1 MLAPVITPEG
11 ILTLEGHAD
20 SAVERQ
26 LAATS
31 GAGALLC
38 LLAAG
43 LHTSE
48 LDPPFRW
55 LREWARHFFTR
66 LCQTKDA
73 AAVSVPPVEERVAFM
88 AAAPP
93 FAGAEYLTPEV
104 LERWWLG
111 LAAHITQTATNGVE
125 VWLREECPAWHV
137 VGRVTFHL
145 AENKTDTQRPFA
157 FLATFTEKLSASGQP
172 QHLPLARA
180 LQLYAGQKDQTALN
194 ALLEPVR
201 MAAEKSKLLREWLET
216 RRLFQP
222 MAMSPQEA
230 FRVLRETAVFQESG
244 IVMKLPD
251 WWRSGKGPRPAVSV
265 TIDAPK
271 KTSLHAG
278 TLLSFKMAASLEG
291 EPLTDAEWEKLLSA
305 DTGLVSLRGKW
316 IEVDGAQLQQ
326 VMAHWKKVQN
336 ATGEGGIGFLDGMR
350 LLAGFDPRQ
359 LAAEDESTE
368 MVHDWSDIVAGKNLA
383 QLLDQMRDPAEATA
397 PPNLRTTM
405 RPYQLKGFAWLQFM
419 TRLGLGA
426 CLADDMGLG
435 KTIQVIALL
444 LARRNR
450 STVMFGA
457 HDSATAKTPPAKLP
471 VSGKVTPGSSA
482 SKNHTGSSAK
492 FIQGDD
498 DTTDAEHDRATPAL
512 LVVPASLVGNWKAE
526 VARFAPDLKLFIAHP
541 SQTSREQ
548 LDLAVKH
555 TAEALRGCDAMLT
568 TYQFLQRTDAWQ
580 LHPWSVVI
588 LDEAQAIK
596 NPGSASTK
604 AVKRLQAP
612 TRIALTGTPVEN
624 RPGDLWSLFDF
635 LNPGLLGGSAA
646 FADAVKRCAK
656 SSEGFAPLR
665 RLVKPYI
672 LRRMKTDKSI
682 ISDLPD
688 KIETKAFCGL
698 TKRQATIYAKLVD
711 QLAKMLADKD
721 MEPIKRQGLV
731 LGFLLKFKQI
741 CNHPSHWNGDG
752 AWHPEDSGK
761 FTRLAEI
768 CSELAERRERALIF
782 TQFAETCDPLA
793 RFLATVFGR
802 EGLILHGGT
811 SVKKRPELV
820 EAFQQPGGPP
830 FMVISVKA
838 GGTGLN
844 LTAASHVIHFDRWW
858 NPAVENQATDRAFRI
873 GQKKNVFVH
882 KFVCQGTIEERI
894 DSLIEEKML
903 LAQDLI
909 GDGAGAEKLLTAM
922 SSDELLSFVS
932 LDVNSAIV

>member
-1 MLAPVITPEG
+1 MLSLAIIPENV
-11 ILTLEGHAD
+11 LTLEGQAETALERKLA
-20 SAVERQ
+20 SAKG
-26 LAATS
+26 AAPLLRLL
-31 GAGALLC
+31 GAE
-38 LLAAG
+38 
-43 LHTSE
+43 LHE
-48 LDPPFRW
+48 AEMEAPFRW
-55 LREWARHFFTR
+55 LREWAQRLFTR
-66 LCQTKDA
+66 LCQTKNLELLQ
-73 AAVSVPPVEERVAFM
+73 VPPLEERTAFLATM
-88 AAAPP
+88 PP
-93 FAGAEYLTPEV
+93 FIGAEHVTPEV
-104 LERWWLG
+104 LERWWND
-111 LAAHITQTATNGVE
+111 LAAHIAQLAKQGVE
-125 VWLREECPAWHV
+125 AWLREECPAWHV
-137 VGRVTFHL
+137 VGRVSFHL

-157 FLATFTEKLSASGQP
+157 FLATFTEKLSVTGQP

-201 MAAEKSKLLREWLET
+201 LAAEKSKLLREWLET
-216 RRLFQP
+216 KRLFQP

-230 FRVLRETAVFQESG
+230 YRVLRETAVFQESG
-244 IVMKLPD
+244 IIMKLPD
-251 WWRSGKGPRPAVSV
+251 WWKAGKTSRPSVAV

-278 TLLSFKMAASLEG
+278 TLLSFKIEQSLDG
-291 EPLTDAEWEKLLSA
+291 EPLTAAEWEKLLSA

-316 IEVDGAQLQQ
+316 VEVDGEQLQQ

-350 LLAGFDPRQ
+350 LLAGFGEAKTAEE
-359 LAAEDESTE
+359 AAELEQVYS
-368 MVHDWSDIVAGKNLA
+368 WSEVIAGKKLA
-383 QLLDQMRDPAEATA
+383 EVLDQLRDPAESPA
-397 PPNLRTTM
+397 PANLRATL
-405 RPYQLKGFAWLQFM
+405 RPYQLKGYAWLKFM
-419 TRLGLGA
+419 TQLGLGA

-435 KTIQVIALL
+435 KTVQVIAMLL
-444 LARRNR
+444 SKKAGENVR
-450 STVMFGA
+450 
-457 HDSATAKTPPAKLP
+457 
-471 VSGKVTPGSSA
+471 TPG
-482 SKNHTGSSAK
+482 
-492 FIQGDD
+492 
-498 DTTDAEHDRATPAL
+498 L

-526 VARFAPDLKLFIAHP
+526 VAKFAPDLRLFIAHP
-541 SQTSREQ
+541 SQIERER
-548 LDLAVKH
+548 LDLAVKQP
-555 TAEALRGCDAMLT
+555 AEALRGFDVMVT
-568 TYQFLQRTDAWQ
+568 TYQFLQRTESWQ
-580 LHPWSVVI
+580 LHPWSMVI

-596 NPGSASTK
+596 NSGSGSAK

-656 SSEGFAPLR
+656 SSEGYAPLR

-672 LRRMKTDKSI
+672 LRRMKTDRSI

-688 KIETKAFCGL
+688 KIELKAFCGL

-711 QLAKMLADKD
+711 QLAKMLNDKE

-731 LGFLLKFKQI
+731 LGFLLKFKQV

-752 AWHPEDSGK
+752 AWNPADSGK
-761 FTRLAEI
+761 FARLAEI
-768 CSELAERRERALIF
+768 CGELAEKRERALVF

-793 RFLATVFGR
+793 RFLSTVFGR
-802 EGLILHGGT
+802 DGLILHGGT

-820 EAFQQPGGPP
+820 ESFQQPGGPP

-873 GQKKNVFVH
+873 GQKKNVIVH

-894 DSLIEEKML
+894 DALIDEKL
-903 LAQDLI
+903 GLAQELV
-909 GDGAGAEKLLTAM
+909 GDGAGAEKLLTDM
-922 SSDELLSFVS
+922 SSDELLDFVR
-932 LDVNSAIV
+932 LDVNTAIV

>member
-1 MLAPVITPEG
+1 MLTPALTPEG
-11 ILTLEGHAD
+11 LLICEGEAD
-20 SAVERQ
+20 LSYEKK
-26 LAATS
+26 LAQS
-31 GAGALLC
+31 DSSSVLLR
-38 LLAAG
+38 LLATQ
-43 LHTSE
+43 LLTVE
-48 LDPPFRW
+48 MEPPWRW
-55 LREWARHFFTR
+55 LREFSQLFFAR

-73 AAVSVPPVEERVAFM
+73 LTVSLPSLEERA
-88 AAAPP
+88 ALISAAPP
-93 FAGAEYLTPEV
+93 FAGVEYLSHEV
-104 LERWWLG
+104 LERWWQELAQHISG
-111 LAAHITQTATNGVE
+111 LTSHGVE
-125 VWLREECPAWHV
+125 AWLHEECPAWHV

-157 FLATFTEKLSASGQP
+157 FLATFTDKLSASGQP

-180 LQLYAGQKDQTALN
+180 LQMYAGQMDQTAMA
-194 ALLEPVR
+194 ALLAPVR
-201 MAAEKSKLLREWLET
+201 TAAEKSKLLREWLESK
-216 RRLFQP
+216 RLFTP

-230 FRVLRETAVFQESG
+230 YRVLRDTAVFQESG

-265 TIDAPK
+265 TIDAPQ
-271 KTSLHAG
+271 KTTLHAG
-278 TLLSFKMAASLEG
+278 TLLSFKMEQSLDG
-291 EPLTDAEWEKLLSA
+291 VPLTAEEWEKLMSA

-316 IEVDGAQLQQ
+316 VEVDSAQLQQ
-326 VMAHWKKVQN
+326 VMAHWQKVQH
-336 ATGEGGIGFLDGMR
+336 AAGDAGLGFLDGMR
-350 LLAGFDPRQ
+350 LLAGWNDRQ
-359 LAAEDESTE
+359 SAAQDESVE
-368 MVHDWSDIVAGKNLA
+368 MVHDWSDIVAGKHLA
-383 QLLDQMRDPAEATA
+383 EMLAQMRDPAAAEP
-397 PPNLRTTM
+397 PPNLHATM

-435 KTIQVIALL
+435 KTLQVIALL
-444 LARRNR
+444 LDRQRE
-450 STVMFGA
+450 
-457 HDSATAKTPPAKLP
+457 AKA
-471 VSGKVTPGSSA
+471 
-482 SKNHTGSSAK
+482 
-492 FIQGDD
+492 
-498 DTTDAEHDRATPAL
+498 PAL
-512 LVVPASLVGNWKAE
+512 LVVPASLVGNWRAE
-526 VARFAPDLKLFIAHP
+526 VKKFAPDLKLFIAHP
-541 SQTSREQ
+541 SVMSREG
-548 LDLAVKH
+548 LNFAVKH
-555 TAEALRGCDAMLT
+555 TPEALRGYDAMVT
-568 TYQFLQRTDAWQ
+568 TYQFLQRTESWQ
-580 LHPWSVVI
+580 THPWGVVI

-604 AVKRLQAP
+604 AVKRLVTP

-635 LNPGLLGGSAA
+635 LNPGLLGGSSA
-646 FADAVKRCAK
+646 FSEAVKRCGK
-656 SSEGFAPLR
+656 STEGFAPLR

-672 LRRMKTDKSI
+672 LRRMKTDRSI
-682 ISDLPD
+682 ITDLPD
-688 KIETKAFCGL
+688 KIETKAYCGL

-711 QLAKMLADKD
+711 QLAKMLADKE

-731 LGFLLKFKQI
+731 LGFLMKFKQI

-752 AWHPEDSGK
+752 TWNPEDSGK

-768 CSELAERRERALIF
+768 CSELAERREKALIF
-782 TQFAETCDPLA
+782 TQFQETCDPLA

-820 EAFQQPGGPP
+820 ESFQQPGGPP

-894 DSLIEEKML
+894 DALIEEKMH
-903 LAQDLI
+903 LANDLVS
-909 GDGAGAEKLLTAM
+909 DGRGTEKMLSDMAA
-922 SSDELLSFVS
+922 DELLEFVR
-932 LDVNSAIV
+932 LDVNSAVG

>member
-1 MLAPVITPEG
+1 MLVPVLTPEG
-11 ILTLEGHAD
+11 FLSHEGVAESAAD
-20 SAVERQ
+20 RKIA
-26 LAATS
+26 
-31 GAGALLC
+31 
-38 LLAAG
+38 AAG
-43 LHTSE
+43 SPSAIFRILSTE
-48 LDPPFRW
+48 LLTAELEPPWKW
-55 LREWARHFFTR
+55 LRDYGQQFFTR

-73 AAVSVPPVEERVAFM
+73 LNTSVPTELQAFI
-88 AAAPP
+88 ATAPP
-93 FAGAEYLTPEV
+93 FAGAEYLTTEV
-104 LERWWLG
+104 LERWWNE
-111 LAAHITQTATNGVE
+111 LAQHIAQLAPQGIE
-125 VWLREECPAWHV
+125 AWLREECPAWHV

-157 FLATFTEKLSASGQP
+157 FLATFTEKLSATGQP

-180 LQLYAGQKDQTALN
+180 LQLYSGQKDQTALN
-194 ALLEPVR
+194 ALLAPVR
-201 MAAEKSKLLREWLET
+201 TAAEKSKLLREWLET
-216 RRLFQP
+216 KRLFQP

-230 FRVLRETAVFQESG
+230 FRVLRDTAVFQESG

-251 WWRSGKGPRPAVSV
+251 WWRSGKGPRPSVSV

-271 KTSLHAG
+271 QTSLHAG
-278 TLLSFKMAASLEG
+278 ALLNFKIAASFEG
-291 EPLTDAEWEKLLSA
+291 EPLTDAEWEKLLSS
-305 DTGLVSLRGKW
+305 DTGLVSLRGRW

-326 VMAHWKKVQN
+326 VMSHWERVQH

-350 LLAGFDPRQ
+350 LLAGFDPR
-359 LAAEDESTE
+359 LANVEEEGTE
-368 MVHDWSDIVAGKNLA
+368 AVHDWSDIVAGKNLA
-383 QLLDQMRDPAEATA
+383 AVLQQMRDPAASPA
-397 PPNLRTTM
+397 PPNLCATL

-419 TRLGLGA
+419 TRLGFGA

-435 KTIQVIALL
+435 KTLQVIALL
-444 LARRNR
+444 LARQRER
-450 STVMFGA
+450 KA
-457 HDSATAKTPPAKLP
+457 
-471 VSGKVTPGSSA
+471 PG
-482 SKNHTGSSAK
+482 
-492 FIQGDD
+492 
-498 DTTDAEHDRATPAL
+498 L
-512 LVVPASLVGNWKAE
+512 LIVPASLVGNWKAE

-541 SQTSREQ
+541 SQTSREH
-548 LDLAVKH
+548 LDHAVQH
-555 TAEALRGCDAMLT
+555 PAEALRGCDAMLT
-568 TYQFLQRTDAWQ
+568 TYQFLQRIDSWQ

-604 AVKRLQAP
+604 AVKRLVAP

-646 FADAVKRCAK
+646 FADTVKRCAK
-656 SSEGFAPLR
+656 SSTGFAPLR
-665 RLVKPYI
+665 KLVQPYI
-672 LRRMKTDKSI
+672 LRRMKTDRSI
-682 ISDLPD
+682 ITDLPD

-711 QLAKMLADKD
+711 QLAKMLVDKE

-752 AWHPEDSGK
+752 AWNPADSGK

-782 TQFAETCDPLA
+782 TQFKETCDPLA

-811 SVKKRPELV
+811 AVKKRPQLV
-820 EAFQQPGGPP
+820 ESFQQPDGPP

-873 GQKKNVFVH
+873 GQKKNVMVH

-894 DSLIEEKML
+894 DALIEEKMSL
-903 LAQDLI
+903 SHDLI
-909 GDGAGAEKLLTAM
+909 TGDGGAEKLLTDM
-922 SSDELLSFVS
+922 SAEELLRLAA
-932 LDVNSAIV
+932 LDVNSAVV

>member
-1 MLAPVITPEG
+1 MLVPVITPEG
-11 ILTLEGHAD
+11 ILTLEGQAD
-20 SAVERQ
+20 NTVERQ
-26 LAATS
+26 LAATG

-43 LHTSE
+43 LHTAE
-48 LDPPFRW
+48 LDPPLRW
-55 LREWARHFFTR
+55 LREWARQFFTR

-73 AAVSVPPVEERVAFM
+73 ASVSVPPVAERVAFM

-93 FAGAEYLTPEV
+93 FAGVEYLTPEV

-111 LAAHITQTATNGVE
+111 LADHTTQAATNGIE
-125 VWLREECPAWHV
+125 AWLREECPAWHV

-157 FLATFTEKLSASGQP
+157 FLATFTEKLSATGQP

-180 LQLYAGQKDQTALN
+180 LQLYSGQKDQTALN

-251 WWRSGKGPRPAVSV
+251 WWRSGKGPRPAMSV

-326 VMAHWKKVQN
+326 VMEHWKKVQN

-359 LAAEDESTE
+359 QAAEEESTE

-383 QLLDQMRDPAEATA
+383 QLLDQMRDPTEAA
-397 PPNLRTTM
+397 PPPNLHATM

-444 LARRNR
+444 LARQNKALWTHPTAPHLTSPPRGEGPEFAALPQSGSLSPHGGER
-450 STVMFGA
+450 ARVRGGSQT
-457 HDSATAKTPPAKLP
+457 HSATKL
-471 VSGKVTPGSSA
+471 
-482 SKNHTGSSAK
+482 N
-492 FIQGDD
+492 
-498 DTTDAEHDRATPAL
+498 PAL
-512 LVVPASLVGNWKAE
+512 LIVPASLVGNWKAE
-526 VARFAPDLKLFIAHP
+526 VAKFAPDLKLFIAHP
-541 SQTSREQ
+541 SQTSREM

-568 TYQFLQRTDAWQ
+568 TYQFLQRTEAWQ
-580 LHPWSVVI
+580 VHPWSVVI

-604 AVKRLQAP
+604 AVKRLQAS

-635 LNPGLLGGSAA
+635 LNPGLLGGSGA

-656 SSEGFAPLR
+656 SNEGFAPLR

-682 ISDLPD
+682 ITDLPD

-768 CSELAERRERALIF
+768 CSELAERRERALVF

-894 DSLIEEKML
+894 DSLIEEKMK
-903 LAQDLI
+903 LANDLI
-909 GDGAGAEKLLTAM
+909 SDDGSAESLLTNM
-922 SSDELLSFVS
+922 SADELLSFVA
-932 LDVNSAIV
+932 LDVNSAVS

>member
-1 MLAPVITPEG
+1 MLAPALTPEG
-11 ILTLEGHAD
+11 FLTHLGGVE
-20 SAVERQ
+20 SASYKKI
-26 LAATS
+26 A
-31 GAGALLC
+31 
-38 LLAAG
+38 AAG
-43 LHTSE
+43 SPSAILRILSTE
-48 LDPPFRW
+48 LLTAELEPPWKW
-55 LREWARHFFTR
+55 LREFAQQFFTR

-73 AAVSVPPVEERVAFM
+73 LNTPLPAQAEREAFI

-93 FAGAEYLTPEV
+93 FAGAEYLTVEV
-104 LERWWLG
+104 LERWWLD
-111 LAAHITQTATNGVE
+111 LAQHIAQVASQGVE
-125 VWLREECPAWHV
+125 AWLREECPAWHV

-157 FLATFTEKLSASGQP
+157 FLATFTEKLSATGQP

-180 LQLYAGQKDQTALN
+180 LQLYSGQQDQTALN
-194 ALLEPVR
+194 ALLAPVR
-201 MAAEKSKLLREWLET
+201 TAAEKSKLLREWLET
-216 RRLFQP
+216 KRLFQP

-251 WWRSGKGPRPAVSV
+251 WWRSGKGPRPSVSV

-271 KTSLHAG
+271 QSSLNAG
-278 TLLSFKMAASLEG
+278 ALLNFKIAASFEG
-291 EPLTDAEWEKLLSA
+291 EPLTAAEWEKLLSA
-305 DTGLVSLRGKW
+305 DTGLVSLRGRW

-326 VMAHWKKVQN
+326 VMSHWERVQH
-336 ATGEGGIGFLDGMR
+336 AAGEGGIGFLDGMR
-350 LLAGFDPRQ
+350 LLAGFDPR
-359 LAAEDESTE
+359 LAAVEEESTE
-368 MVHDWSDIVAGKNLA
+368 VVHDWSDIVAGKNLA
-383 QLLDQMRDPAEATA
+383 AVLQQMRDPAASPPPSNLCAT
-397 PPNLRTTM
+397 L

-435 KTIQVIALL
+435 KTLQVIALL
-444 LARRNR
+444 LARQKE
-450 STVMFGA
+450 
-457 HDSATAKTPPAKLP
+457 AKA
-471 VSGKVTPGSSA
+471 PG
-482 SKNHTGSSAK
+482 
-492 FIQGDD
+492 
-498 DTTDAEHDRATPAL
+498 L

-541 SQTSREQ
+541 SQTSREE
-548 LDLAVKH
+548 LDLAVQH
-555 TAEALRGCDAMLT
+555 PAEALRGCDAMLT
-568 TYQFLQRTDAWQ
+568 TYQFVQRTESWQ
-580 LHPWSVVI
+580 QHPWSVVV
-588 LDEAQAIK
+588 LDEAPAIK

-604 AVKRLQAP
+604 AVKRLQAT

-656 SSEGFAPLR
+656 SSTGFAPLR

-672 LRRMKTDKSI
+672 LRRMKTDRSI

-711 QLAKMLADKD
+711 QLAKMLADKE

-752 AWHPEDSGK
+752 AWNPADSGK

-768 CSELAERRERALIF
+768 CGELAERRERALIF
-782 TQFAETCDPLA
+782 TQFQETCDPLA

-811 SVKKRPELV
+811 AVKKRPQLV
-820 EAFQQPGGPP
+820 ESFQQPDGPP

-873 GQKKNVFVH
+873 GQKKNVMVH

-894 DSLIEEKML
+894 DALIEGKMS
-903 LAQDLI
+903 LAHDLVT
-909 GDGAGAEKLLTAM
+909 GDGGAEKLLTDM
-922 SSDELLSFVS
+922 SAEELLSLAA
-932 LDVNSAIV
+932 LDVNSAVV

>member
-1 MLAPVITPEG
+1 MGLVVCLFFVQKPLMLVPVLTPEG
-11 ILTLEGHAD
+11 VLLCEGVAE
-20 SAVERQ
+20 SSVERKIAA
-26 LAATS
+26 AATP
-31 GAGALLC
+31 GAVLC
-38 LLAAG
+38 LLG
-43 LHTSE
+43 TE
-48 LDPPFRW
+48 LLTARLEPPWRW
-55 LREWARHFFTR
+55 LRELAQQFFTR

-73 AAVSVPPVEERVAFM
+73 LATALPPLAERDAFI

-93 FAGAEYLTPEV
+93 LAGAEYLTAEV
-104 LERWWLG
+104 VERWWLA
-111 LAAHITQTATNGVE
+111 LANHLAQLASGDVE
-125 VWLREECPAWHV
+125 AWLRAECPAWHV

-180 LQLYAGQKDQTALN
+180 LQLYAGQKDPTALN
-194 ALLEPVR
+194 ALLTPVR
-201 MAAEKSKLLREWLET
+201 TAAAKSPLIREWLET
-216 RRLFQP
+216 KRLFQP

-230 FRVLRETAVFQESG
+230 FRVLRETALFQESG

-251 WWRSGKGPRPAVSV
+251 WWRSGKGPRPTVSV
-265 TIDAPK
+265 TIDAPN

-278 TLLSFKMAASLEG
+278 SLLSFKMEHSLDG
-291 EPLTDAEWEKLLSA
+291 EPLTEAEWQKLLSA

-316 IEVDGAQLQQ
+316 VEVGGAQLQQ
-326 VMAHWKKVQN
+326 VLAHWNKVQH
-336 ATGEGGIGFLDGMR
+336 ATGAGGIGFLDGMR

-359 LAAEDESTE
+359 TAAADESTE

-383 QLLDQMRDPAEATA
+383 QMLEQMRDPAEAA
-397 PPNLRTTM
+397 PPPNLRATL
-405 RPYQLKGFAWLQFM
+405 RPYQLQGFAWLQFM

-435 KTIQVIALL
+435 KTLQVIALL
-444 LARRNR
+444 LARQKKANAP
-450 STVMFGA
+450 T
-457 HDSATAKTPPAKLP
+457 
-471 VSGKVTPGSSA
+471 
-482 SKNHTGSSAK
+482 
-492 FIQGDD
+492 
-498 DTTDAEHDRATPAL
+498 L
-512 LVVPASLVGNWKAE
+512 LVVPASLVGNWRAE
-526 VARFAPDLKLFIAHP
+526 VKKFAPDLKLFIAHP
-541 SQTSREQ
+541 SVASREG
-548 LDLAVKH
+548 LDFAIKNP
-555 TAEALRGCDAMLT
+555 AAALRGYDALLT
-568 TYQFLQRTDAWQ
+568 TYPLLQRTEAWQ
-580 LHPWSVVI
+580 RHPWSLVI

-604 AVKRLQAP
+604 AVKRLQTP
-612 TRIALTGTPVEN
+612 MRIALTGTPVEN

-635 LNPGLLGGSAA
+635 LNPGLLDGSAA
-646 FADAVKRCAK
+646 FAAAVKRCAK

-672 LRRMKTDKSI
+672 LRRMKTDRSI

-731 LGFLLKFKQI
+731 LGFLMKFKQI

-752 AWHPEDSGK
+752 AWNPEDSGK

-782 TQFAETCDPLA
+782 TQFQETCDPLA

-811 SVKKRPELV
+811 AVKKRPQLV
-820 EAFQQPGGPP
+820 ESFQQPGGPP
-830 FMVISVKA
+830 FIVISVKA

-894 DSLIEEKML
+894 DALIEDKMRLANDLISDDGSAESL
-903 LAQDLI
+903 LANMSAEELI
-909 GDGAGAEKLLTAM
+909 R
-922 SSDELLSFVS
+922 FVS
-932 LDVNSAIV
+932 LDVNAAVV

>member
-1 MLAPVITPEG
+1 MLAPVLTPEG
-11 ILTLEGHAD
+11 ILTTEGEAQ
-20 SAVERQ
+20 SAVERKI
-26 LAATS
+26 AAAGPP
-31 GAGALLC
+31 GAVFC
-38 LLAAG
+38 LLSTE
-43 LHTSE
+43 LLTTE
-48 LDPPFRW
+48 LDLPWRW
-55 LREWARHFFTR
+55 LREFAQQFFTR
-66 LCQTKDA
+66 LCQTKDSLTTM
-73 AAVSVPPVEERVAFM
+73 VPSVAEREDFIAS
-88 AAAPP
+88 APP

-104 LERWWLG
+104 LERWWLD
-111 LAAHITQTATNGVE
+111 LANHIAQVATNGVE
-125 VWLREECPAWHV
+125 AWLKEECPAWHV

-180 LQLYAGQKDQTALN
+180 LQLYTGQKDQTALN

-201 MAAEKSKLLREWLET
+201 IAAEKSKLLREWLET

-291 EPLTDAEWEKLLSA
+291 EPLTEAEWEKLLSA

-326 VMAHWKKVQN
+326 VMDHWKKVQN

-359 LAAEDESTE
+359 LAVEEESTE

-383 QLLDQMRDPAEATA
+383 QLLDQMRDPSEAA
-397 PPNLRTTM
+397 PPPNLCATL

-444 LARRNR
+444 LARKVGRFVPEAPSESERASSLPGNMR
-450 STVMFGA
+450 ASSGLTRRLE
-457 HDSATAKTPPAKLP
+457 DQPP
-471 VSGKVTPGSSA
+471 
-482 SKNHTGSSAK
+482 H
-492 FIQGDD
+492 
-498 DTTDAEHDRATPAL
+498 PAL

-526 VARFAPDLKLFIAHP
+526 VAKFAPDLKLFIAHP

-555 TAEALRGCDAMLT
+555 TTEALRGFDAMLT
-568 TYQFLQRTDAWQ
+568 TYQFLQRTEAWQ
-580 LHPWSVVI
+580 SHPWSVVI

-604 AVKRLQAP
+604 AVKRLQAT

-635 LNPGLLGGSAA
+635 LNPGLLGGSGA

-682 ISDLPD
+682 ITDLPD

-820 EAFQQPGGPP
+820 ESFQQPGGPP

-894 DSLIEEKML
+894 DALIEEKMR
-903 LAQDLI
+903 LANDLI
-909 GDGAGAEKLLTAM
+909 SDDGSAESLLTNM
-922 SSDELLSFVS
+922 SADELISFVS
-932 LDVNSAIV
+932 LDVNAVIV

>member
-1 MLAPVITPEG
+1 MLALILTPEG
-11 ILTLEGHAD
+11 FLTLEGEA
-20 SAVERQ
+20 ALAAEKKIA
-26 LAATS
+26 AATS
-31 GAGALLC
+31 PSAIFC
-38 LLAAG
+38 LLGTDLLTAD
-43 LHTSE
+43 
-48 LDPPFRW
+48 LDLAFRW
-55 LREWARHFFTR
+55 LREFAQQFLTR
-66 LCQTKDA
+66 LCQTKDPLTTP
-73 AAVSVPPVEERVAFM
+73 VPSAEERQSFIST
-88 AAAPP
+88 APP

-104 LERWWLG
+104 LERWWLD
-111 LAAHITQTATNGVE
+111 LAHHIAQLATDGVE
-125 VWLREECPAWHV
+125 AWLRVECPAWHV

-145 AENKTDTQRPFA
+145 AENKTDSQRPFA

-180 LQLYAGQKDQTALN
+180 LQMYAGQKDQTAIH
-194 ALLEPVR
+194 ALLAPVR
-201 MAAEKSKLLREWLET
+201 TAAEKSKLLREWLET
-216 RRLFQP
+216 KRLFQP
-222 MAMSPQEA
+222 MAMSSQEA
-230 FRVLRETAVFQESG
+230 YRVLRDTAVFQESG

-278 TLLSFKMAASLEG
+278 SLLSFKMEQSLDG
-291 EPLTDAEWEKLLSA
+291 EALTAEEWEKLLSA

-316 IEVDGAQLQQ
+316 VEVDGAQLQQ
-326 VMAHWKKVQN
+326 VMSHWQRVQS

-359 LAAEDESTE
+359 LTAADESTE

-383 QLLDQMRDPAEATA
+383 QMLDQMRDPAEASP
-397 PPNLRTTM
+397 PPNLHAAM

-419 TRLGLGA
+419 SRLGLGA

-435 KTIQVIALL
+435 KTLQVIALL
-444 LARRNR
+444 LARQ
-450 STVMFGA
+450 
-457 HDSATAKTPPAKLP
+457 KE
-471 VSGKVTPGSSA
+471 
-482 SKNHTGSSAK
+482 SKA
-492 FIQGDD
+492 
-498 DTTDAEHDRATPAL
+498 PAL
-512 LVVPASLVGNWKAE
+512 LVVPASLVGNWRAE
-526 VARFAPDLKLFIAHP
+526 VKRFAPDLKLFIAHP
-541 SQTSREQ
+541 SVTSREG

-555 TAEALRGCDAMLT
+555 TSEALRGCDAMLT
-568 TYQFLQRTDAWQ
+568 TYQFLQRTEAWQ
-580 LHPWSVVI
+580 VHPWSVVI

-604 AVKRLQAP
+604 AVKRLQAT

-635 LNPGLLGGSAA
+635 LNPGLLGGSSA
-646 FADAVKRCAK
+646 FSDAIKRCAK

-672 LRRMKTDKSI
+672 LRRMKTDRSI

-688 KIETKAFCGL
+688 KIETKAFCSL

-711 QLAKMLADKD
+711 QLAKMLNDKD

-731 LGFLLKFKQI
+731 LGFLMKFKQI

-752 AWHPEDSGK
+752 AWNPEDSGK

-782 TQFAETCDPLA
+782 TQFQETCDPLA

-873 GQKKNVFVH
+873 GQKQNVFVH

-894 DSLIEEKML
+894 DALIEEKMR
-903 LAQDLI
+903 LANELI
-909 GDGAGAEKLLTAM
+909 SDDGSAESLLTKM
-922 SSDELLSFVS
+922 SAEELISFVS
-932 LDVNSAIV
+932 LDVNSAVG

>member
-1 MLAPVITPEG
+1 MLAPVLTPAGFLSHEG
-11 ILTLEGHAD
+11 VAESAAD
-20 SAVERQ
+20 RKIA
-26 LAATS
+26 
-31 GAGALLC
+31 
-38 LLAAG
+38 AAG
-43 LHTSE
+43 SPSAIFRVLSTDLLTAE
-48 LDPPFRW
+48 LEPPWKW
-55 LREWARHFFTR
+55 LREFAQQFFTR

-73 AAVSVPPVEERVAFM
+73 LSIPAPSLTDFM

-93 FAGAEYLTPEV
+93 FAGAEYLTAEV
-104 LERWWLG
+104 LEHWWLD
-111 LAAHITQTATNGVE
+111 LAQHIAQLATQGVE
-125 VWLREECPAWHV
+125 AWLREECPAWHV

-157 FLATFTEKLSASGQP
+157 FLATFTEKLSATGQP

-180 LQLYAGQKDQTALN
+180 LQLYSGQKDQTALN
-194 ALLEPVR
+194 ALLAPVR
-201 MAAEKSKLLREWLET
+201 TAAEKSKLLREWLET
-216 RRLFQP
+216 KRLFQP

-230 FRVLRETAVFQESG
+230 FRVLRDTAVFQESG

-271 KTSLHAG
+271 QSSLHAG
-278 TLLSFKMAASLEG
+278 ALLNFKIAASFEG

-305 DTGLVSLRGKW
+305 DTGLVSLRGRW

-326 VMAHWKKVQN
+326 VMSHWERVQH

-350 LLAGFDPRQ
+350 LLAGFDPR
-359 LAAEDESTE
+359 LAAVEEESTE
-368 MVHDWSDIVAGKNLA
+368 VVHDWSDIVAGKNLA
-383 QLLDQMRDPAEATA
+383 AVLQQMRDPDASPA
-397 PPNLRTTM
+397 PPNLCATL
-405 RPYQLKGFAWLQFM
+405 RPYQIKGFAWLQFM
-419 TRLGLGA
+419 SRLGLGA

-435 KTIQVIALL
+435 KTLQVIALL
-444 LARRNR
+444 LARQKE
-450 STVMFGA
+450 T
-457 HDSATAKTPPAKLP
+457 KTP
-471 VSGKVTPGSSA
+471 G
-482 SKNHTGSSAK
+482 
-492 FIQGDD
+492 
-498 DTTDAEHDRATPAL
+498 L
-512 LVVPASLVGNWKAE
+512 LIVPASLVGNWKAE
-526 VARFAPDLKLFIAHP
+526 VAKFAPDLKLFIAHP
-541 SQTSREQ
+541 SQTSREH
-548 LDLAVKH
+548 LDHAVQH
-555 TAEALRGCDAMLT
+555 PGEALRGCDAMLT
-568 TYQFLQRTDAWQ
+568 TYQFLQRTESWQ
-580 LHPWSVVI
+580 QHAWSVVI

-596 NPGSASTK
+596 NPGSSSTK
-604 AVKRLQAP
+604 AVKRLQAT

-656 SSEGFAPLR
+656 SSTGFAPLR
-665 RLVKPYI
+665 KLVQPYI
-672 LRRMKTDKSI
+672 LRRMKTDRSI

-711 QLAKMLADKD
+711 QLAKMLADKE
-721 MEPIKRQGLV
+721 MEPFKRQGLV

-752 AWHPEDSGK
+752 AWNPADSGK

-782 TQFAETCDPLA
+782 TQFQETCDPLA
-793 RFLATVFGR
+793 RFLTTVFGR

-811 SVKKRPELV
+811 AVKKRPQLV
-820 EAFQQPGGPP
+820 ESFQQPDGPP

-873 GQKKNVFVH
+873 GQKKNVMVH

-894 DSLIEEKML
+894 DALIEEKMS
-903 LAQDLI
+903 LAHDLI
-909 GDGAGAEKLLTAM
+909 TGDGGAEKLLTDMGAE
-922 SSDELLSFVS
+922 ELLSFVA
-932 LDVNSAIV
+932 LDVNSAVV